1 MSIITEKYNSLS
13 SSIVMFNKKSD
24 SKIPSSPK
32 RKVLISPS
40 KDLLTFF
47 DQTNLTKIIST
58 KTNKNQK

>member
-1 MSIITEKYNSLS
+1 
-13 SSIVMFNKKSD
+13 MFNKKTD

-47 DQTNLTKIIST
+47 DQTNLTKIVST